1 MTNQNSNHNQLDFE
15 ALARQSLAAHG
26 FQPAFSPAVEQQLA
40 ELRAHSPA
48 VQPTPQIRDMR
59 SLFWSSIDNDTS
71 RDLDQIEY
79 VEQQKDGDIRVFI
92 GVADV
97 DAFVPKGS
105 AIDEHA
111 EAQTS
116 TLYTGVTIF
125 PMIPEEL
132 STGTT
137 SLLENQDR
145 LAIVVQYDV
154 GSDGHLHGTDIYRA
168 IVNNKAQ
175 LAYPSVGAWLE
186 GRGEAPPKVAAST
199 ELQAQLKLQDQAAQE
214 LRGERYRHGALTI
227 EGNEVQPVT
236 KKGDIV
242 DIEDHE
248 KNRATEL
255 IEDFMVAANEVVARY
270 LIDVPSIR
278 RIVKTPKR
286 WDRIVQLAAQSGT
299 TLPAEPDSK
308 ALNDFL
314 CERQKADPDHFADL
328 SLAVV
333 KLMGPGEYIL
343 EKPGDTMEGHFG
355 LAVRDY
361 AHSTAPNRR
370 YADVITQR
378 LIKAKLAQEP
388 QPYTA
393 AELDVIAQHL
403 TERENAARK
412 VEREMSKRLTAIA
425 MRHHIGEDYNG
436 IVTGV
441 GEHGTFVRVLKPHM
455 EGLLVH
461 GQQGADVGDRMRV
474 KLVSADPQRGYIDF
488 ARVNGAH

>member
-1 MTNQNSNHNQLDFE
+1 MNNQGSNHSHLDFE
-15 ALARQSLAAHG
+15 ALARQSLIAHG
-26 FQPAFSPAVEQQLA
+26 FKPGFGPAVDTQLA
-40 ELRAHSPA
+40 ELRAHPPVLKA
-48 VQPTPQIRDMR
+48 GADIQDMR
-59 SLFWSSIDNDTS
+59 SLLWSSIDNDTS

-79 VEQQKDGDIRVFI
+79 AEKLPNGDIRVFI
-92 GVADV
+92 GVSDV
-97 DAFVPKGS
+97 DAYVAKGT
-105 AIDEHA
+105 AIDE
-111 EAQTS
+111 EAQEQTS
-116 TLYTGVTIF
+116 TLYTGVAIF

-132 STGTT
+132 STGIT
-137 SLLENQDR
+137 SLLEGQDR

-154 GSDGHLHGTDIYRA
+154 GADGHIHETSIHRA
-168 IVNNKAQ
+168 LVNNKAQ
-175 LAYPSVGAWLE
+175 LAYPSIGAWLE
-186 GRGEAPPKVAAST
+186 DRGEAPPKVAASP
-199 ELQAQLKLQDQAAQE
+199 ELQAQIKLQDQAAQA
-214 LRGERYRHGALTI
+214 LRAERYRHGALTI
-227 EGNEVQPVT
+227 EGNEIQPVT

-255 IEDFMVAANEVVARY
+255 IEDFMIAANEIVARY
-270 LIDVPSIR
+270 LLEVPSIR

-286 WDRIVQLAAQSGT
+286 WDRIVALAAASGT
-299 TLPAEPDSK
+299 KLPAEPDSK

-333 KLMGPGEYIL
+333 KLMGPGEYVL
-343 EKPGDTMEGHFG
+343 EKPNDTMEGHFG

-378 LIKAKLAQEP
+378 LIKAKLAHTA

-393 AELDVIAQHL
+393 PELDVIAQHL

-425 MRHHIGEDYNG
+425 MVHHIGEVYDG

-441 GEHGTFVRVLKPHM
+441 NEHGTFVRVLKPHM
-455 EGLLVH
+455 EGLLVQ

-474 KLVSADPQRGYIDF
+474 KLVSADPERGYIDF
-488 ARVNGAH
+488 VRM

>member
-1 MTNQNSNHNQLDFE
+1 MNNQGSNHSHLDFE
-15 ALARQSLAAHG
+15 ALARQSLIAHG
-26 FQPAFSPAVEQQLA
+26 FKPGFDATVEPQLA
-40 ELRAHSPA
+40 KLRAHPPVLDSGA
-48 VQPTPQIRDMR
+48 GVRDMR
-59 SLFWSSIDNDTS
+59 SLLWSSIDNDTS

-79 VEQQKDGDIRVFI
+79 AEKLPSGDIRVYI

-97 DAFVPKGS
+97 DAYVPKGS
-105 AIDEHA
+105 PIDV
-111 EAQTS
+111 EANEQTS
-116 TLYTGVTIF
+116 TLYTGVAIF

-132 STGTT
+132 STGMT
-137 SLLENQDR
+137 SLLEQQDR

-154 GSDGHLHGTDIYRA
+154 GADGHIHEPTIYRA
-168 IVNNKAQ
+168 MVNNKAQ
-175 LAYPSVGAWLE
+175 LAYPAVGAWLE
-186 GRGEAPPKVAAST
+186 NRGEAPAKVAVSS
-199 ELQAQLKLQDQAAQE
+199 ELQAQIKLQDEAAQN
-214 LRGERYRHGALTI
+214 LRAERYSHGALTI
-227 EGNEVQPVT
+227 EGNEVQAVT
-236 KKGDIV
+236 KQGDIV
-242 DIEDHE
+242 DIQDHE

-255 IEDFMVAANEVVARY
+255 IEDFMIAANEVVARF
-270 LIDVPSIR
+270 LLDVPSIR

-286 WDRIVQLAAQSGT
+286 WDRIVQLAAESGT
-299 TLPAEPDSK
+299 KLPVDPDSK

-314 CERQKADPDHFADL
+314 CARQKADPDHFADL

-333 KLMGPGEYIL
+333 KLMGPGEYVL
-343 EKPGDTMEGHFG
+343 EKPNDNMEGHFG

-378 LIKAKLAQEP
+378 LLKAKLAHQP

-425 MRHHIGEDYNG
+425 MVHHIGDVYDG
-436 IVTGV
+436 IITGV
-441 GEHGTFVRVLKPHM
+441 NEHGTFVRVLKPHM
-455 EGLLVH
+455 EGLLIH

-474 KLVSADPQRGYIDF
+474 KLVSADPEKGYIDF
-488 ARVNGAH
+488 TRM